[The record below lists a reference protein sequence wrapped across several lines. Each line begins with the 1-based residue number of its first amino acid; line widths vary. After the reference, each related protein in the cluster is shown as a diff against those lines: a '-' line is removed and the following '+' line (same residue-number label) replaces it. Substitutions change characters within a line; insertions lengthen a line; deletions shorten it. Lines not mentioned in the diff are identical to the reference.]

1 MSCYCYPSYL
11 GRKQRGRGGRIRA
24 RSSRAADVTAEIA
37 DAASVRDGKSGER
50 DACMAGR
57 AQSLGFKDLQLKLLL
72 AEAALPAPFSM
83 MMGSGAR
90 EEGEGVGG
98 ESGGAEASLGDF
110 VDACMAARAQSLGF
124 KDLQLKLLLAEAA
137 LPAPFSMMMAAGSG
151 EEGEA
156 EGGAGEGGRAGGR
169 EREGRVEGEEK
180 REGEEGR
187 RGGREEGVE
196 GGAAGSG
203 DGKGGGRGEEG
214 DEEGVRE
221 VGKEERVEGDLD
233 SDDERR
239 SSALKALRG
248 PFLAECDRSPAYAC
262 FLVPPHFF
270 PSNHTIFILVIHRR
284 YEFCLSLSPPV
295 LNPVVNL
302 TPSLLTFSPS
312 LISCSHPLSP
322 PFLAPSHPRSSAG
335 GAGSNAVDNIR
346 SGEGYE
352 GVVSADGS
360 QPPDP
365 TDGFV
370 QQVGVNVKAA
380 FDQGRDY
387 NFVRMEQVLS
397 GQEAQATPV
406 PPSIAT
412 LQQIQLLILLALSKG
427 MAATA

>member
-1 MSCYCYPSYL
+1 MSCYCDSSYL
-11 GRKQRGRGGRIRA
+11 GRNPRGRGGGIRA
-24 RSSRAADVTAEIA
+24 RSSGAADVTAEIA
-37 DAASVRDGKSGER
+37 DAASEALGDFVG
-50 DACMAGR
+50 ACMAAR

-72 AEAALPAPFSM
+72 AEAALPTPFSM
-83 MMGSGAR
+83 MMGAGAG

-137 LPAPFSMMMAAGSG
+137 LPAPFSMMMSAAGAGEEG

-156 EGGAGEGGRAGGR
+156 EEGSWGESGGGLGERK
-169 EREGRVEGEEK
+169 REGKEVEGEEE
-180 REGEEGR
+180 REEGR
-187 RGGREEGVE
+187 RGGRVEGVE

-221 VGKEERVEGDLD
+221 VGEEERVEGDLD

-248 PFLAECDRSPAYAC
+248 PFLAE
-262 FLVPPHFF
+262 
-270 PSNHTIFILVIHRR
+270 
-284 YEFCLSLSPPV
+284 
-295 LNPVVNL
+295 
-302 TPSLLTFSPS
+302 
-312 LISCSHPLSP
+312 
-322 PFLAPSHPRSSAG
+322 
-335 GAGSNAVDNIR
+335 VDNIR

-370 QQVGVNVKAA
+370 QQNVKAA

>member
-1 MSCYCYPSYL
+1 M
-11 GRKQRGRGGRIRA
+11 
-24 RSSRAADVTAEIA
+24 AA
-37 DAASVRDGKSGER
+37 
-50 DACMAGR
+50 R

-72 AEAALPAPFSM
+72 AEAALPTPFSM
-83 MMGSGAR
+83 MMGAGAG

-137 LPAPFSMMMAAGSG
+137 LPAPFSMMMSAAGAGEEG

-156 EGGAGEGGRAGGR
+156 EEGSWGESGGGLGERK
-169 EREGRVEGEEK
+169 REGKEVEGEEE
-180 REGEEGR
+180 REEGR
-187 RGGREEGVE
+187 RGGRVEGVE

-221 VGKEERVEGDLD
+221 VGEEERVEGDLD

-248 PFLAECDRSPAYAC
+248 PFLAEVAPLMLAS

-284 YEFCLSLSPPV
+284 YECTLSLS
-295 LNPVVNL
+295 LES
-302 TPSLLTFSPS
+302 TQK
-312 LISCSHPLSP
+312 
-322 PFLAPSHPRSSAG
+322 SSTEG

-370 QQVGVNVKAA
+370 QQVGVARGNVKAA

-387 NFVRMEQVLS
+387 NFVRMEQVLSGQVLS